1 MEENG
6 FINILNKY
14 IKFGEE
20 LTLPGGQKYKLTGL
34 TSIDG
39 GSNKSNKFRTFI
51 NISEGEWL
59 EYDGNV
65 VRSIRKNYV

>member
-1 MEENG
+1 M
-6 FINILNKY
+6 
-14 IKFGEE
+14 
-20 LTLPGGQKYKLTGL
+20 PGGITYKLNGI

-51 NISEGEWL
+51 NVADGEWL

-65 VRSIRKNYV
+65 VRSVRQSYV